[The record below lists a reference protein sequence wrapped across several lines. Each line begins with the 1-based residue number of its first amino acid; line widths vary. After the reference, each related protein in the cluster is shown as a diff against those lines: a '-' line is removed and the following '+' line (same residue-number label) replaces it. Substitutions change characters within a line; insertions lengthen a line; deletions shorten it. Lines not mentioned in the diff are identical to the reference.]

1 MKSHDNKNL
10 TGTVIATIISL
21 ITIVSVFSGFISNQA
36 KLEVQL
42 ANIQKE
48 LITINEK
55 LDKRDDE
62 IKSISTRLTILEN
75 KK

>member
-1 MKSHDNKNL
+1 MKEKNL
-10 TGTVIATIISL
+10 TGTIIATIISL

-42 ANIQKE
+42 ASIQKE
-48 LITINEK
+48 LVTINEK

-62 IKSISTRLTILEN
+62 IKSITTRLTILEN
-75 KK
+75 K